1 MNELTNSLG
10 QPVSFALPDWTPPP
24 NPPRECLEGR
34 FCRLEPLQVD
44 SHLDDLYQAN
54 AFDKDGR
61 SWTYLAYGPFS
72 DKNSYRDWMT
82 RTCLSEDPLFFAI
95 VDKSVG
101 SACGVASYVN
111 IEPSSGAIEV
121 GHIHYSP
128 QLQRTRTATESMYL
142 MMKKAFELGYRRYS
156 WKCDSLNKASRAAA
170 QRLGLSFEG
179 IFRQAKVYN
188 ERNRDTAW
196 YATIDSEWPQLEEA
210 FVTWL
215 APDNFDDQG
224 TQRLR
229 LSDLTW
235 PILNKSKDAVHNNHQ

>member
-1 MNELTNSLG
+1 
-10 QPVSFALPDWTPPP
+10 
-24 NPPRECLEGR
+24 
-34 FCRLEPLQVD
+34 
-44 SHLDDLYQAN
+44 
-54 AFDKDGR
+54 
-61 SWTYLAYGPFS
+61 
-72 DKNSYRDWMT
+72 
-82 RTCLSEDPLFFAI
+82 
-95 VDKSVG
+95 VDKSEG

-128 QLQRTRTATESMYL
+128 QLQRTRMATESMYL

-196 YATIDSEWPQLEEA
+196 YAAIDSEWPQLEEA

-215 APDNFDDQG
+215 ASDNFDDQG

-229 LSDLTW
+229 LSDLTR
-235 PILNKSKDAVHNNHQ
+235 PILLTAAFGHNNH